1 MTKEQF
7 NNLELIEQIKY
18 INNQLENKSTLTLI
32 CKELNIGRSTIRD
45 RFKKL
50 GYSYSKDLNRYAYND
65 GVTDVV
71 QKVMTANNK
80 CISDVIHKGNNVS
93 NTDVVHKEDNVSNTD
108 VTCVDKVED
117 IINKSDVEIKETII
131 DIVNN
136 YDVLKEIIELHRRN
150 TSVIKQQIVIDV
162 EDAESK
168 LTTLRVNSKEL
179 ELFNSFCEDNKQYRK
194 IDLISQAF
202 KEFREKY
209 K

>member
-7 NNLELIEQIKY
+7 NRLDVLEQIKY
-18 INNQLENKSTLTLI
+18 INNQLENNMTLTLV

-45 RFKKL
+45 RFKKIN
-50 GYSYSKDLNRYAYND
+50 YSYSKDLNRYVYNSSK
-65 GVTDVV
+65 TDVV
-71 QKVMTANNK
+71 RRSIEENNK
-80 CISDVIHKGNNVS
+80 SISDVIHIENKDKNTNVS
-93 NTDVVHKEDNVSNTD
+93 Q
-108 VTCVDKVED
+108 VDKVTD
-117 IINKSDVEIKETII
+117 IINKSDVEVKETII

-150 TSVIKQQIVIDV
+150 TSVIKQQIVIDI

-194 IDLISQAF
+194 IDLISQAL
-202 KEFREKY
+202 KEFREKHS
-209 K
+209 

>member
-7 NNLELIEQIKY
+7 NQLDILEQIQY
-18 INNQLENKSTLTLI
+18 INNQLENNSTLTLV
-32 CKELNIGRSTIRD
+32 CKELNVGRSTIRD

-50 GYSYSKDLNRYAYND
+50 SYSYSKDLNKYVYND
-65 GVTDVV
+65 SVT
-71 QKVMTANNK
+71 
-80 CISDVIHKGNNVS
+80 DVIHKKNNVS
-93 NTDVVHKEDNVSNTD
+93 NTKVSQ
-108 VTCVDKVED
+108 VDKVTD
-117 IINKSDVEIKETII
+117 IINKSDVEVKETII

-136 YDVLKEIIELHRRN
+136 YDVLKEIIALHRRN

-179 ELFNSFCEDNKQYRK
+179 ELFNSFCDDNKQYKK
-194 IDLISQAF
+194 IDLISQAL